1 MSSKKGTSQ
10 GSKGKPNPKI
20 QPKPNPTSKQPKK
33 TKAKIPNKAPPKSP
47 ASIAQAIVKSA
58 GQKKKERAPIR
69 VPTNPDELPVC
80 KTCLQRYGCQEKDA
94 EGKMELLWRAF
105 YDGVD
110 DATGEP
116 YRYPGTEECYVC
128 WDDRRKCEPK
138 GTTQDQVITKK
149 KCIKTKA
156 KIETRRAARVIS
168 KFRLRQMKIARFHKM
183 KIARLAEEM
192 HDAVLWDLRGCK
204 KPLAF

>member
-1 MSSKKGTSQ
+1 M
-10 GSKGKPNPKI
+10 KPIMTIEDEAEYEDPCSHFCSTFHLKM
-20 QPKPNPTSKQPKK
+20 
-33 TKAKIPNKAPPKSP
+33 
-47 ASIAQAIVKSA
+47 
-58 GQKKKERAPIR
+58 IR

-94 EGKMELLWRAF
+94 RRKKKNFGSYQLLWRVF

-116 YRYPGTEECYVC
+116 YRYPGTGECYVC
-128 WDDRRKCEPK
+128 WDDRRNDEPK

-168 KFRLRQMKIARFHKM
+168 KFRKRKMNIARLCKM
-183 KIARLAEEM
+183 KIARLTEGM
-192 HDAVLWDLRGCK
+192 HEAAVLSGSEVRLKKSVELDYDPENPEASSDDLRY
-204 KPLAF
+204 L

>member
-1 MSSKKGTSQ
+1 
-10 GSKGKPNPKI
+10 
-20 QPKPNPTSKQPKK
+20 
-33 TKAKIPNKAPPKSP
+33 
-47 ASIAQAIVKSA
+47 
-58 GQKKKERAPIR
+58 
-69 VPTNPDELPVC
+69 
-80 KTCLQRYGCQEKDA
+80 
-94 EGKMELLWRAF
+94 MELLWRVF

-116 YRYPGTEECYVC
+116 YRYPGTGECYVC
-128 WDDRRKCEPK
+128 WDDRRNDEPK

-168 KFRLRQMKIARFHKM
+168 KFRLRKMKIARFHKM
-183 KIARLAEEM
+183 KIARLTEEM
-192 HDAVLWDLRGCK
+192 HDAVLWDLRGFK